1 MAMLPDFTAFMIS
14 SSLFSK
20 VPPKNCMSSS
30 PLERLRTSAACQSK
44 AIGRRFRD
52 GVEMRH
58 DQLLGLG
65 VRDGG
70 REAAGDDAGHAALHE
85 ASGGASRTRLRL
97 LIFMIVMA
105 PSQACG
111 LP

>member
-14 SSLFSK
+14 SSLLRS

-44 AIGRRFRD
+44 AMAADSGSALRCAITSFLACARATVGARPLAMMPAMPPFTSERR
-52 GVEMRH
+52 
-58 DQLLGLG
+58 
-65 VRDGG
+65 
-70 REAAGDDAGHAALHE
+70 
-85 ASGGASRTRLRL
+85 RTAPRLRL